1 MDTFVDSAWY
11 YMRYCCPDAA
21 GMVDSRTDYW
31 MPMDQY
37 IGGIEHAVLHLLY
50 ARFWTKVMRDLG
62 LVKFDEPFKQLFTQ
76 GMLLAHCY
84 YREDGSG
91 RKRWFYPA
99 EVEQQFDERGTPV
112 SAIAT
117 EDGQPVMY
125 GGIEKMSKSK
135 NNVVEPGSFIQRF
148 GADTARAFVMFAGPP
163 DQSAPWS
170 DASAEGVHRFLK
182 RLWTFCYEQRERI
195 SSSAGRAP
203 QALDGGLKKIR
214 RELHVALHQALFD
227 YQRMQY
233 NTVVSAAMK
242 MLNALDTARSN
253 PSAAGLLRE
262 GVSILLRTLY
272 PITPHITHVL
282 WVELGYAKE
291 AGDLLDAALP
301 VPAEDALRQDEL
313 ELVVQ
318 VNGKLR
324 GRVTVAALASDDTI
338 KAAALADEHVR
349 KFVDRPIRKVVYVPG
364 KLINIVV

>member
-1 MDTFVDSAWY
+1 MDTFVDSSWY
-11 YMRYCCPDAA
+11 YMRYCCPDAPV
-21 GMVDSRTDYW
+21 MVDERTDYW
-31 MPMDQY
+31 MPVDQY

-62 LVKFDEPFKQLFTQ
+62 LVKVNEPFKQLFTQ

-84 YREDGSG
+84 YREDANGK
-91 RKRWFYPA
+91 KRWFYPA

-112 SAIAT
+112 SAVAR
-117 EDGQPVMY
+117 EDGKPVSY

-135 NNVVEPGSFIQRF
+135 NNVVEPGAFIERF

-170 DASAEGVHRFLK
+170 DASAKGVHLFLK
-182 RLWTFCYEQRERI
+182 RLWSFCYDHRERI
-195 SSSAGRAP
+195 TSAPPLVAASLG
-203 QALDGGLKKIR
+203 GGLKKVR
-214 RELHVALHQALFD
+214 HELHTCLQQALFD
-227 YQRMQY
+227 YQRTHY
-233 NTVVSAAMK
+233 NTVVSATMK
-242 MLNALDTARSN
+242 MLIALE
-253 PSAAGLLRE
+253 SAKGQPEAAPLLRE

-272 PITPHITHVL
+272 PIAPHVTHVL
-282 WVELGYAKE
+282 WVQLGYARE
-291 AGDLLDAALP
+291 LGDLLDAPLP
-301 VPAEDALRQDEL
+301 APAQDALRQDEL

-324 GRVTVAALASDDTI
+324 GRVTVPAGANEDAI

-349 KFVDRPIRKVVYVPG
+349 KFVDKPIRKVIYVPG